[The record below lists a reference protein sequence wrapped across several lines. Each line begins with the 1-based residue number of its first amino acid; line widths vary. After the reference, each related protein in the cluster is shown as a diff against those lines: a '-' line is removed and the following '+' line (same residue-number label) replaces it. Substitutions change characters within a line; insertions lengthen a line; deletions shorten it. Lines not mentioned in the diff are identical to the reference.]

1 MGILNITPDSFS
13 DGGFYNSK
21 ELAVKRASQLI
32 NDGADIL
39 DIGGESTRPGASQ
52 ISIKEELNR
61 IIPVIKEIRNRY
73 KDILISVDTYKSEV
87 AKQSITSGANIINDI
102 SGLVIDKKM
111 ASVAAS
117 LDVPVVLMHLKGT
130 PRSMQVN
137 PTYKNLISEIKG
149 FLIKQANYAIKV
161 GVKPK
166 NIIIDPGIG
175 FGKTVKDNFEILA
188 KLKEFTKIGYPVL
201 VGPSRKSFIGET
213 LNLPVDKRLEGTAAS
228 IAISIINGAK
238 IIRVH
243 DVSEM
248 KKVCKIVDKTL
259 EMT

>member
-13 DGGFYNSK
+13 DGGFYNST

-32 NDGADIL
+32 FDGADIL

-61 IIPVIKEIRNRY
+61 IIPVIKEIRKRY

-87 AKQSITSGANIINDI
+87 AKQSIASGASIINDI
-102 SGLVIDKKM
+102 SGLVLDKKM

-130 PRSMQVN
+130 PQNMQVN
-137 PTYKNLISEIKG
+137 PTYKNLISEIKD
-149 FLIKQANYAIKV
+149 FLIKQANYAKKA

-175 FGKTVKDNFEILA
+175 FGKTVKNNFEILA
-188 KLKEFTKIGYPVL
+188 KLKEFANTGYPVL
-201 VGPSRKSFIGET
+201 VGPSRKSFIGKT

-238 IIRVH
+238 IVRVH

-259 EMT
+259 EIK